1 MKTTFLC
8 NNVVDIG
15 YKFFTKKISL
25 GMKYFIG
32 IKILLVISVI
42 IAWQT
47 SHEKFLFN
55 EVNSTGNR
63 NAEEPSLKK
72 IFKNDFLVGTALNV
86 PQIEEKE
93 NYDATLIPAQF
104 NAITAENIMKCALIH
119 PEWNKYNFDLADKFV
134 AYGKKNNMFIVGH
147 TLIWHSQ
154 LSPFVAGIKSSDSL
168 LQFMTDHINTV
179 AGRYAGKVNSWDVVN
194 EALNEDGT
202 LRKSIFLEK
211 LGEDYIRKAF
221 ELAAK
226 AAPDAELYYND
237 YNIEQPQKRAGA
249 VALIKKLQASGTKID
264 GVGIQGHWSI
274 TGLPLQDIENSI
286 IEFSALGLKV
296 SFTEL
301 DITVLPNPWDLK
313 GADVNQNFEGS
324 PFMNPY
330 PKSLPDSVQ
339 NKLAKCYENLFKMF
353 IKHKDKI
360 ERVTF
365 WGVNDGQSWLNNWPI
380 KGRTNYPLLF
390 DRSFRPK
397 PALEKVVALTK
408 NQ

>member
-1 MKTTFLC
+1 
-8 NNVVDIG
+8 
-15 YKFFTKKISL
+15 
-25 GMKYFIG
+25 MKYFSSI
-32 IKILLVISVI
+32 IILFVLCAV
-42 IAWQT
+42 IAWQNSHQKLSFSEVTNT
-47 SHEKFLFN
+47 SNNK
-55 EVNSTGNR
+55 T
-63 NAEEPSLKK
+63 AEDPSLKK
-72 IFKNDFLVGTALNV
+72 IFKNDFFTGTALSAA
-86 PQIEEKE
+86 QIEEKE
-93 NYDATLIPAQF
+93 PDAAELIPAQF
-104 NAITAENIMKCALIH
+104 NSITAENIMKCALIH
-119 PEWNKYNFDLADKFV
+119 PAWSKYNFDLSDKFV
-134 AYGKKNNMFIVGH
+134 DYGKKHNMFIVGH

-168 LQFMTDHINTV
+168 LLFMTNHINTV

-226 AAPDAELYYND
+226 VAPDAELYYND

-249 VALIKKLQASGTKID
+249 IALIKKLQASGTKIN
-264 GVGIQGHWSI
+264 GVGIQGHWSVN
-274 TGLPLQDIENSI
+274 GLPLQDIENSI
-286 IEFSALGLKV
+286 IEFSALGIKV

-313 GADVNQNFEGS
+313 GAEVNQNFEGS
-324 PFMNPY
+324 PYMNPY
-330 PKSLPDSVQ
+330 PKALPDSMQ
-339 NKLAKCYENLFKMF
+339 IKLAKCYEDLFKIF

-380 KGRTNYPLLF
+380 NGRTNYPLLF
-390 DRSFRPK
+390 DRNFKSK
-397 PALEKVVALTK
+397 PAFDKVVALTK
-408 NQ
+408 NK